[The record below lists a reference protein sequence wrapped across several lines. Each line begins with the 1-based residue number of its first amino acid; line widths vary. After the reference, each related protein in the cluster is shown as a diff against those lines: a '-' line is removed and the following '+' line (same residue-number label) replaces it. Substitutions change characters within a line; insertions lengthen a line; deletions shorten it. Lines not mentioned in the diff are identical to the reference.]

1 MFVLSFRA
9 SSLRF
14 FAVITLTVA
23 VLIIA
28 IAVGQSGAVVSAAAD
43 VDFDGIKTNEDRL
56 AFISACGVEASGEPK
71 ETVSFTVPE
80 SFDSVIAGYNEL
92 QKSQGLDV
100 ARYKNKRV
108 TRYTYEIDGW
118 GEYDGPVHVNLVIY
132 KDTVIAADISSAD
145 PKGFISPLVKLA

>member
-100 ARYKNKRV
+100 SRYKNKRV